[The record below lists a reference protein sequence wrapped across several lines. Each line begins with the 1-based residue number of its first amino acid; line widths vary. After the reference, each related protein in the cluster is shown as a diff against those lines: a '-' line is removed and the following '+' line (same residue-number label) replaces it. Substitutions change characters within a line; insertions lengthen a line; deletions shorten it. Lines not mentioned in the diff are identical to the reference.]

1 VILKKTAQ
9 RKAGLLIVTTAA
21 YVLIFF
27 ILNNFFLRQIAILA
41 VIPVIAAGLLYGF
54 RGGFLAGILVFPLNI
69 LLYLATSN
77 DDFVTVL
84 HMLSTGGR
92 ILGQIGEILIGSV
105 VGRMHDVS
113 ETAAQT
119 LRKYEEAEIKL
130 NALNANLENII
141 NTRTAEL
148 IKANEDLHAEITGRK
163 QVEEALRESE
173 KRYRLL
179 FEGNRDGV
187 VLVDGKGGF
196 LDANRA
202 FCDMLGYSLEELKEM
217 KDFNS
222 TISVRLKEREHEEI
236 WNNRLL
242 KQGYTGIYEKEYIHK
257 DGSVFPV
264 ELQAF
269 AIFNEHRELLY
280 IWGVVRN
287 ITERKQAEAEI
298 VRLVTAIDQ
307 TRETIEVINPDGV
320 VQYVNKA
327 VEHFNGKTCSE
338 IIGKNIFDNKQF
350 IDQLRQAWKIVS
362 EGKIWTGVRTL
373 QLNGIAYEFEFTLTP
388 VFDAR
393 GTLTSIISMGRDVT
407 HEKKL
412 EEQLLQ
418 SQKMQ
423 AIGTLAGGIAHD
435 FNNILAGMLGFI
447 EIAKDEVPQDSQL
460 RHYFDQTLKLGDRA
474 VNLVRQILVFS
485 RKSDSNRSP
494 MQISPLIK
502 EVLNM
507 LRATLPATIEVR
519 QKLLDQGSLVEAD
532 PTQIHQVVM
541 NLCTNAYH
549 AMQEKA
555 GVLEVE
561 LTRISVSPEDIVSGQ
576 DIEPGPHVLLKVSD
590 TGEGIKPEVISRI
603 FDPFFTTKDVGKG
616 TGLGLSVVH
625 GIIKNHRVDI
635 TVTSE
640 PGRGT
645 TFSILLPETVSA
657 QSEIIQAADNNT
669 PLSGSEHILFVDDE
683 ESLTGLARKL
693 LEPLGYTVTAVQS
706 SREALALFQKAPEQF
721 DLVITDL
728 SMPHMSGYELG
739 QKIIALKP
747 GMPVILCTGYNE
759 TILDNKEKEQGIK
772 EVLTKPFNKKVLA
785 ETLRRVL
792 DTTV

>member
-1 VILKKTAQ
+1 MILKKTAQ

-41 VIPVIAAGLLYGF
+41 VIAVIAAGLLYGF

-435 FNNILAGMLGFI
+435 FNNILAGM
-447 EIAKDEVPQDSQL
+447 
-460 RHYFDQTLKLGDRA
+460 
-474 VNLVRQILVFS
+474 
-485 RKSDSNRSP
+485 
-494 MQISPLIK
+494 
-502 EVLNM
+502 
-507 LRATLPATIEVR
+507 
-519 QKLLDQGSLVEAD
+519 
-532 PTQIHQVVM
+532 
-541 NLCTNAYH
+541 
-549 AMQEKA
+549 
-555 GVLEVE
+555 
-561 LTRISVSPEDIVSGQ
+561 
-576 DIEPGPHVLLKVSD
+576 
-590 TGEGIKPEVISRI
+590 
-603 FDPFFTTKDVGKG
+603 
-616 TGLGLSVVH
+616 
-625 GIIKNHRVDI
+625 
-635 TVTSE
+635 
-640 PGRGT
+640 
-645 TFSILLPETVSA
+645 
-657 QSEIIQAADNNT
+657 
-669 PLSGSEHILFVDDE
+669 
-683 ESLTGLARKL
+683 
-693 LEPLGYTVTAVQS
+693 
-706 SREALALFQKAPEQF
+706 
-721 DLVITDL
+721 
-728 SMPHMSGYELG
+728 
-739 QKIIALKP
+739 
-747 GMPVILCTGYNE
+747 
-759 TILDNKEKEQGIK
+759 
-772 EVLTKPFNKKVLA
+772 
-785 ETLRRVL
+785 
-792 DTTV
+792 